1 MEIIDSR
8 NIVHTIQDIASG
20 DVFIY
25 QDHVYIKVASER
37 CSAVNLTTGKLV
49 VWDDLRD
56 VQLVHAKLVIE

>member
-8 NIVHTIQDIASG
+8 NVVHTIQDIAPG

-25 QDHVYIKVASER
+25 QDYVYIKVESER

-56 VQLVHAKLVIE
+56 IQPVHAKVVIE